1 MKPYYECGACFL
13 RQARELLDLSTD
25 DEDLKFRL
33 MENTFD
39 YLAKN
44 FSKEYSPNELASVFN
59 QNIKRKTGCS
69 DPYVQQKKLGTDVAM
84 SMISQ
89 IKEILH
95 EDNSLENH
103 VKMAIV
109 GNILD
114 FGAFDINTDVQ
125 SLIKQHLNKSLA
137 INDFDAL
144 KSALKKHD
152 EALYLLDNT
161 GEIIFDKLLADKIS
175 QFDVDVCVAVKESPI
190 VNDACFSDASD
201 VGFVNI
207 VSIGID
213 SAGIVDSMI
222 SDEFRE
228 VFKNSSLII
237 SKGMANYEGITEM
250 NLDNKDVFCLLCAKC
265 NPIAKDLN
273 VDITSHVLNLS
284 SFVEVGD
291 S

>member
-59 QNIKRKTGCS
+59 QHIKRKTGCS

-190 VNDACFSDASD
+190 VNDACFSDALD

-207 VSIGID
+207 VSIGSD

-228 VFKNSSLII
+228 VFENSSLII
-237 SKGMANYEGITEM
+237 SKGMANYEGISEM
-250 NLDNKDVFCLLCAKC
+250 NLNNKDVFCLLCAKC

-273 VDITSHVLNLS
+273 VNIASHVLKKL
-284 SFVEVGD
+284 
-291 S
+291 

>member
-1 MKPYYECGACFL
+1 MKSYYECGACFL

-33 MENTFD
+33 MEDTFD

-59 QNIKRKTGCS
+59 QHIKRKTGCS

-201 VGFVNI
+201 AGFENI
-207 VSIGID
+207 VSIGSD

-228 VFKNSSLII
+228 VFENSSLII

-250 NLDNKDVFCLLCAKC
+250 KLNNKDVFCLLCAKC

-273 VDITSHVLNLS
+273 VNIASHVLKKL
-284 SFVEVGD
+284 
-291 S
+291 

>member
-33 MENTFD
+33 MEDTFD

-59 QNIKRKTGCS
+59 QHIKRKTGCS

-137 INDFDAL
+137 INDFDAF

-152 EALYLLDNT
+152 GVLYLLDNT

-190 VNDACFSDASD
+190 VNDACFRDASD

-207 VSIGID
+207 VSIGSD

-228 VFKNSSLII
+228 VFENSSLII

-250 NLDNKDVFCLLCAKC
+250 NLNNKDVFCLLCAKC

-273 VDITSHVLNLS
+273 VNIASHVLKKL
-284 SFVEVGD
+284 
-291 S
+291 

>member
-1 MKPYYECGACFL
+1 MKSYYECGACFL

-33 MENTFD
+33 MEDTFD

-59 QNIKRKTGCS
+59 QHIKRKTGCS

-190 VNDACFSDASD
+190 VNDACFSDALD

-207 VSIGID
+207 VSIGSD

-250 NLDNKDVFCLLCAKC
+250 KLNNKDVFCLLCAKC

-273 VDITSHVLNLS
+273 VNIASHVLKKL
-284 SFVEVGD
+284 
-291 S
+291 

>member
-190 VNDACFSDASD
+190 VNDACFSDALD

-207 VSIGID
+207 VSIGSD

-228 VFKNSSLII
+228 VFENSSLII

-250 NLDNKDVFCLLCAKC
+250 KLNNKDVFCLLCAKC

-273 VDITSHVLNLS
+273 VNIASHVLKKL
-284 SFVEVGD
+284 
-291 S
+291 

>member
-1 MKPYYECGACFL
+1 M
-13 RQARELLDLSTD
+13 
-25 DEDLKFRL
+25 ED
-33 MENTFD
+33 TFD

-59 QNIKRKTGCS
+59 QHIKRKTGCS

-207 VSIGID
+207 VSIGSD

-228 VFKNSSLII
+228 VFENSSLII

-273 VDITSHVLNLS
+273 VNITSHVLKKL
-284 SFVEVGD
+284 
-291 S
+291 

>member
-1 MKPYYECGACFL
+1 MKSYYECGACFL

-33 MENTFD
+33 MEDTFD

-59 QNIKRKTGCS
+59 QHIKRKTGCS

-190 VNDACFSDASD
+190 VNDACFSDALD

-207 VSIGID
+207 VSIGSD

-228 VFKNSSLII
+228 VFENSSLII

-250 NLDNKDVFCLLCAKC
+250 KLNNKDVFCLLCAKC

-273 VDITSHVLNLS
+273 VNIASHVLKKL
-284 SFVEVGD
+284 
-291 S
+291 

>member
-1 MKPYYECGACFL
+1 MKSYYECGACFL

-59 QNIKRKTGCS
+59 QHIKRKTGCS

-190 VNDACFSDASD
+190 VNDACFSDALD

-207 VSIGID
+207 VSIGSD

-228 VFKNSSLII
+228 VFENSSLII

-250 NLDNKDVFCLLCAKC
+250 KLNNKDVFCLLCAKC

-273 VDITSHVLNLS
+273 VNIASHVLKKL
-284 SFVEVGD
+284 
-291 S
+291 